1 MAYKTLNTTRKK
13 KKIGL
18 QTEKREKKEKS
29 PRHELLAAKGFFFFL
44 EKMVFFCRSCIHWTL
59 HLREQQTVYLTPT
72 NTSKLG
78 PVLDLVVPRSSG
90 RTASQRCRPIIRWR
104 GIAGCTTA
112 AAIARCRA
120 RGVLVSTAL
129 LRRCCGRRRRP
140 LVKPTLQ
147 TRGILKR

>member
-1 MAYKTLNTTRKK
+1 MAYKTLNTTRK

-18 QTEKREKKEKS
+18 QTEKREKKKKARDMNFS
-29 PRHELLAAKGFFFFL
+29 QLKGFFFFL
-44 EKMVFFCRSCIHWTL
+44 EKNGFFCRSCIHWTL

-104 GIAGCTTA
+104 GIAGCTTT

-129 LRRCCGRRRRP
+129 LRRCCWRRRRP